1 MAILKSPSAAP
12 DPADSSE
19 QEEDRW
25 SAVATATRPL
35 RQAATGALAQARYLV
50 PIGRVVEVVF
60 ACAVVAAAFGFAL
73 SGLVRG
79 VFLLSPTAYVGLVPV
94 VAFGLMI
101 ARAQA
106 PHYEPAIRD
115 RYVDYAIG
123 LPLLASS
130 LVLLLL
136 FPAHAS
142 PRFWQERLDLL
153 SLPLFAAGAIATIFG
168 IRALWRVRGGIA
180 FLFVCMLVPLTASIE
195 TLLGPMGAATS
206 NGVLIGLKAALGSL
220 IVGLALINLAYGRF
234 LLKLLWVAIG
244 LGLAWALATA
254 GGWVVLLDR
263 PGAVDSASLHRLV
276 EFAMFVLSVFVMVS
290 VMPLFGLRF
299 IPIGEK
305 AGLASVVRGWPRP
318 VKSRHR
324 PPYAAL
330 GIVALA
336 AVLAFIGES
345 SLPRYSAVLTDT
357 GAPRLS
363 SDLIGRL
370 TIPGW
375 SLRPIGRLPWV
386 ERYYGPIATGE
397 RYGLDCAC
405 ANAGGPVSSSVMV
418 DDIVTPQDLP
428 LAAPQLA
435 LVHPVRSA
443 QLINL
448 ARVDLGDGV
457 IGHAAVYRQS
467 SGSDWIAIYWDWPVV
482 TASGTRYEH
491 FVVQASG
498 SLPDAFR
505 SSAALPGPIQQVTM
519 RISDWLD
526 GAPSQPIGASA
537 AGLRSDLAAVAHKTI
552 TSISAGVLATEAGA

>member
-1 MAILKSPSAAP
+1 
-12 DPADSSE
+12 
-19 QEEDRW
+19 
-25 SAVATATRPL
+25 VARATRPL
-35 RQAATGALAQARYLV
+35 RQAATGGLAQARYPV
-50 PIGRVVEVVF
+50 PIGSVVEVVF

-73 SGLVRG
+73 TGLLRG

-94 VAFGLMI
+94 VALGLMI

-106 PHYEPAIRD
+106 PRYEPAIRD
-115 RYVDYAIG
+115 RYVDYALG

-180 FLFVCMLVPLTASIE
+180 ILFVCMLVPLTTSIE
-195 TLLGPMGAATS
+195 TLLSPMGAANS
-206 NGVLIGLKAALGSL
+206 NGVVIGSKAALGSL
-220 IVGLALINLAYGRF
+220 IVGLALMNLAYGRF
-234 LLKLLWVAIG
+234 LLKVLWVATG
-244 LGLAWALATA
+244 LGLAWVLATA
-254 GGWVVLLDR
+254 GGWVVLIDR
-263 PGAVDSASLHRLV
+263 PGAVDNASLQRLV
-276 EFAMFVLSVFVMVS
+276 ELAMVILSVFVMVS

-299 IPIGEK
+299 IPMGEK

-324 PPYAAL
+324 PPYAAMS
-330 GIVALA
+330 IVALA

-357 GAPRLS
+357 GAPRLTTG
-363 SDLIGRL
+363 LIGRL
-370 TIPGW
+370 AIPGW
-375 SLRPIGRLPWV
+375 SLRPIGPLPWV
-386 ERYYGPIATGE
+386 GRYYGPIATGE

-405 ANAGGPVSSSVMV
+405 TNAAGPVSSSPPVMV

-428 LAAPQLA
+428 LSAPQLA
-435 LVHPVRSA
+435 LVHPVRGA

-482 TASGTRYEH
+482 TASGTGYEH
-491 FVVQASG
+491 LIVQASG
-498 SLPDAFR
+498 SLPDALR
-505 SSAALPGPIQQVTM
+505 SSAALPGPMQQVAM
-519 RISDWLD
+519 SISDWLD
-526 GAPSQPIGASA
+526 GAPSQPIDASA
-537 AGLRSDLAAVAHKTI
+537 ADLRSDLAAVAHKTI
-552 TSISAGVLATEAGA
+552 TNISAGVRATEAGA